1 MSDNKKIN
9 KLIQYK
15 EDPATSEVVDYV
27 LQRLSNGATKG
38 ELQFELRTKYGIKAI
53 KSTAIIDTVADVCMR
68 LDPDYVHDVAAAIRR
83 SVSKTLENID
93 ELLAANPCDST
104 QRELLN
110 LRVRTIAQLQKLL
123 PQQINVN
130 SDSDGLRGILFDL
143 HGIEKKEK

>member
-1 MSDNKKIN
+1 MSENKKKIN

-15 EDPATSEVVDYV
+15 EDPATSDIVDYV
-27 LQRLSNGATKG
+27 LKRLSNGATKG
-38 ELQFELRTKYGIKAI
+38 ELQFELRTKYGLKAT

-123 PQQINVN
+123 PTQIDISSNN
-130 SDSDGLRGILFDL
+130 EGLRGVLFDL
-143 HGIEKKEK
+143 HGIDKKD